1 MTYTVIFSAPAE
13 ADLFAIYD
21 YIAERAG
28 GAIALRFVESI
39 EAYCLGF
46 AHMPERS
53 LPSGVVGPVLLSAL
67 RRLASICLSELIED
81 QRVKLGSFC
90 RRDGNADRPGPVH
103 CPYLLATNC
112 KLY

>member
-1 MTYTVIFSAPAE
+1 MTYAVIFSAPAE

-46 AHMPERS
+46 AHMPERGHQARRS
-53 LPSGVVGPVLLSAL
+53 AAGITHRGLPPPRNDFV
-67 RRLASICLSELIED
+67 
-81 QRVKLGSFC
+81 
-90 RRDGNADRPGPVH
+90 
-103 CPYLLATNC
+103 
-112 KLY
+112 

>member
-39 EAYCLGF
+39 ETYCLDF
-46 AHMPERS
+46 AMPER
-53 LPSGVVGPVLLSAL
+53 GM
-67 RRLASICLSELIED
+67 
-81 QRVKLGSFC
+81 
-90 RRDGNADRPGPVH
+90 RRDDLRPGLRTVGFRRR
-103 CPYLLATNC
+103 ATI
-112 KLY
+112 LFEVDSAARRVVIHGVYYGGRSLEAIDEESE

>member
-1 MTYTVIFSAPAE
+1 MTYTVVFSGPAE

-46 AHMPERS
+46 AHMPERGTKRDD
-53 LPSGVVGPVLLSAL
+53 LRLGLRTVGFRRRAMILFEIDRTARRVVIHGVYYAGRSVEKVT
-67 RRLASICLSELIED
+67 EETD
-81 QRVKLGSFC
+81 
-90 RRDGNADRPGPVH
+90 
-103 CPYLLATNC
+103 
-112 KLY
+112 